1 MIETKI
7 FSGVEVSSSVYAE
20 LKPRIQ
26 KLLKRKITPGL
37 AAILVGEDPSSK
49 LYVQNKSKRFQSL
62 GLYSQIFYL
71 PTSTTFDNI
80 VNKISELNLDHNFHG
95 ILVQQPLPKDVDL
108 GEILE
113 SINPKK
119 DVDGFHPENMGLLA
133 SGINHFIPC
142 TPKGIIRI
150 FKHYKI
156 QTSGKNTVIIG
167 RSNIVGRPL
176 SLLLSSKS
184 SFGNSTVTIC
194 HSKTKDLASITKQAD
209 ILIASVGVPNLI
221 KGNMIKEDSII
232 IDVGITRVNDNSKKG
247 YSLIGDVDIKSVMG
261 IANAVTPVPGGVGP
275 MTIAMLV
282 ENTIEAAEWYG
293 DSVKEKS

>member
-7 FSGVEVSSSVYAE
+7 FSGVEVASSVYAE

-62 GLYSQIFYL
+62 GLHSQIFYL

-133 SGINHFIPC
+133 SGINHFIAC

-209 ILIASVGVPNLI
+209 ILIA
-221 KGNMIKEDSII
+221 
-232 IDVGITRVNDNSKKG
+232 
-247 YSLIGDVDIKSVMG
+247 
-261 IANAVTPVPGGVGP
+261 
-275 MTIAMLV
+275 
-282 ENTIEAAEWYG
+282 
-293 DSVKEKS
+293 